1 MRILTRYAFCSGV
14 AAVSFGP
21 QTASLDY
28 LKKPH
33 VSEAHGERLR
43 VDSVR
48 DIAPGESRCRWG
60 QFGPDAASSNT
71 GANKPAP
78 DEGHGSTT
86 RDRSQPRRE
95 PFGKAS
101 FERLAYLSGTGVPG
115 DFLLA
120 GQIAAQCPAPARFE
134 IEEQQKRLASDGEAF
149 LSY

>member
-14 AAVSFGP
+14 ATVSFGP
-21 QTASLDY
+21 QLPSLDC

-33 VSEAHGERLR
+33 VSEAHGERLW
-43 VDSVR
+43 VVSVR

-71 GANKPAP
+71 YVNKPAP

-95 PFGKAS
+95 LFGVAA
-101 FERLAYLSGTGVPG
+101 FERLACPSWAGVPG
-115 DFLLA
+115 DFLLS
-120 GQIAAQCPAPARFE
+120 GHIAAQCPALARLE
-134 IEEQQKRLASDGEAF
+134 IEEQQKRFAITGEAF